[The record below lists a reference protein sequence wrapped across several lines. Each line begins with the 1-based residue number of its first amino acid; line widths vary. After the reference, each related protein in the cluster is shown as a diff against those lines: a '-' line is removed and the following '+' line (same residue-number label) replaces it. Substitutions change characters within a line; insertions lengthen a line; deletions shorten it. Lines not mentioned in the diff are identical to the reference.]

1 MSEPRHLRPHEMELL
16 STMLGRAPA
25 GERFLAALATS
36 LVEEMQDGDM
46 GSLRFRPPG
55 FYDQRFGRQIAEAEF
70 TDSDGVLVSAAI
82 NLDDRGHLFELD
94 IWKMDFS
101 PLKRYPNAGEVRVK

>member
-1 MSEPRHLRPHEMELL
+1 
-16 STMLGRAPA
+16 MLERAPA
-25 GERFLAALATS
+25 GERFLAALGAS
-36 LVEEMQDGDM
+36 LVEDMQDGDM

-55 FYDQRFGRQIAEAEF
+55 SYDQRFGKQIAEAEF
-70 TDSDGVLVSAAI
+70 TDSDGVPVSVTI

-101 PLKRYPNAGEVRVK
+101 PLKQYPSAGEIKVK